1 MTQEL
6 LTASEL
12 QAIFDLDRSTIY
24 RMAGDGRLPAVK
36 IGRQWRFP
44 ADAIRRLVTPE
55 ATPAPAAPPV
65 DATWSGDA
73 VAGVVDMMAEALGV
87 MMVVTDLEGRP
98 LVPVANPCSRFRAL
112 QDDPAAVS
120 ECAAEWR
127 EMATTPDPRP
137 QFRLGGHGFLC
148 ARSFVRVDGRPVAM
162 VLAGGVAPEGD
173 TSDDLFVLSDEQR
186 RRVVSTLP
194 RVAAVLAKLDQ
205 RSIA

>member
-12 QAIFDLDRSTIY
+12 QHLFDLDRSTIY

-44 ADAIRRLVTPE
+44 ADAIRRLL
-55 ATPAPAAPPV
+55 TPAEAPQPAATALAGES
-65 DATWSGDA
+65 ATR
-73 VAGVVDMMAEALGV
+73 VVEMVAEALGV
-87 MMVVTDLEGRP
+87 MMVITDLDGRP
-98 LVPVANPCSRFRAL
+98 ITPVMNPCSRFLAL
-112 QDDPAAVS
+112 QDDPEAVVR
-120 ECAAEWR
+120 CAQEWR
-127 EMATTPDPRP
+127 EMAITSDPRP
-137 QFRLGGHGFLC
+137 QFRAGAFGFLC
-148 ARSFVRVDGRPVAM
+148 ARSFIRFDGQPEAM

-173 TSDDLFVLSDEQR
+173 ISDDLFVLSDEQR

-194 RVAAVLAKLDQ
+194 RVAAILARLDQ

>member
-12 QAIFDLDRSTIY
+12 QSLFDLDRSTIY

-44 ADAIRRLVTPE
+44 ADAIRRLVTPTE
-55 ATPAPAAPPV
+55 EPRPTATTTTLAGES
-65 DATWSGDA
+65 ATR
-73 VAGVVDMMAEALGV
+73 VVEMVAEALGV
-87 MMVVTDLEGRP
+87 MMVITDLDGHP
-98 LVPVANPCSRFRAL
+98 ISPVMNPCSRFLAL
-112 QDDPAAVS
+112 QDDPEAVIR
-120 ECAAEWR
+120 CAQEWR
-127 EMATTPDPRP
+127 EMATAPDPHP
-137 QFRLGGHGFLC
+137 QFRPGAFGFLC
-148 ARSFVRVDGRPVAM
+148 ARSFIRFGGHPEAM

-173 TSDDLFVLSDEQR
+173 ASDDLFVLSDEQR

-194 RVAAVLAKLDQ
+194 RVAAILARLDQ